1 MSGDAL
7 YEAALMGCYAY
18 PYVDGIEVARD
29 EQDPLQICDLKVEG
43 AVEPSQPYG
52 TYQ

>member
-1 MSGDAL
+1 MRCMKPLLWVATPN
-7 YEAALMGCYAY
+7 

-43 AVEPSQPYG
+43 AVEHLQPYG